1 MFDLQSSVDRA
12 VARFLQPA
20 RELQLE
26 YSPLPSQKSFHDLNC
41 YAKGFSGPVGSGKS
55 KALAAEAIYQAYRN
69 PGEYGILGAP
79 VYRQLRT
86 VTKVALI
93 SLLAES
99 GIPFRERKSED
110 TITLT
115 QPRSTILL
123 KSLDEPQNLRGPN
136 AAWCG
141 VDELSYASKEAWDIL
156 LQRVRVGKRPARFAV
171 WTPRGFDWVYRNF
184 KSPEALPGFEMVLAT
199 PRENAANLSEGYYES
214 LESSYDE
221 RFFKQEVLGEYLSMG
236 AGTVYYAFDRNV
248 HVDSNVVYN
257 PFRPLLLT
265 CDFNLDPMSWLICQL
280 ADDPSTW
287 LSTTR
292 PGPRLHV
299 LDEIYLRDCR
309 TNRACEEFWSRAEK
323 LTKMRPVEVMA
334 YGDASGNARQT
345 TGSSNWNMI
354 QSWANNHGG
363 DIRLNA
369 DLPDANPSV
378 EERTNAVNSMLRN
391 AQGNVRV
398 AIHPRCRMLIR
409 DLEEVRWSDKV
420 PGEIDKRQKE
430 LTHISDAAGYLIS
443 RKFGRQP
450 KGHNIVDTS
459 KALPGMPYA

>member
-141 VDELSYASKEAWDIL
+141 V
-156 LQRVRVGKRPARFAV
+156 
-171 WTPRGFDWVYRNF
+171 
-184 KSPEALPGFEMVLAT
+184 
-199 PRENAANLSEGYYES
+199 
-214 LESSYDE
+214 
-221 RFFKQEVLGEYLSMG
+221 
-236 AGTVYYAFDRNV
+236 
-248 HVDSNVVYN
+248 
-257 PFRPLLLT
+257 
-265 CDFNLDPMSWLICQL
+265 
-280 ADDPSTW
+280 
-287 LSTTR
+287 
-292 PGPRLHV
+292 
-299 LDEIYLRDCR
+299 
-309 TNRACEEFWSRAEK
+309 
-323 LTKMRPVEVMA
+323 
-334 YGDASGNARQT
+334 
-345 TGSSNWNMI
+345 
-354 QSWANNHGG
+354 
-363 DIRLNA
+363 
-369 DLPDANPSV
+369 
-378 EERTNAVNSMLRN
+378 
-391 AQGNVRV
+391 
-398 AIHPRCRMLIR
+398 
-409 DLEEVRWSDKV
+409 
-420 PGEIDKRQKE
+420 
-430 LTHISDAAGYLIS
+430 
-443 RKFGRQP
+443 
-450 KGHNIVDTS
+450 
-459 KALPGMPYA
+459 